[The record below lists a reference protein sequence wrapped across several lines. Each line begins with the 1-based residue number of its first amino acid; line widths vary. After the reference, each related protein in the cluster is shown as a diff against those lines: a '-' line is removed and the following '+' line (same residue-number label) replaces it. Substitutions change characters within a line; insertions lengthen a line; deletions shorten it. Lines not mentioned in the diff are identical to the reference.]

1 MMMPDSTS
9 ELILLR
15 QEVAAL
21 CESNEKQAEQIKALI
36 EENERLKQHN
46 YVMKLK
52 VDALA
57 RRLFGK
63 SSEKLDPA
71 QLQMVF
77 EAMERGEDDSAKK
90 PEASTVALGGSE
102 AEDESVV
109 ITTAST
115 KRKKRSLDDLLAGLP
130 VTEIIVDPEEVK
142 ADPAAWDCI
151 GQEVTKLIG
160 YTPSRFSAEHIIRRK
175 YVRRDERH
183 LPPIIAPTRQLQDRC
198 IASPRLLASLITSRF
213 ELHLPYYR
221 IEQMYARAGLPI
233 SRQTLCGWVGMT
245 HEACRLI
252 IEAITHEVF
261 EGGYVQIDETPVKYQ
276 DPGREGVCGTGYLWS
291 VHNPVNGLS
300 LMQWHT
306 GRGTACLEQF
316 VPASYIG
323 LIQCDGYAA
332 YESFIKS
339 PARSG
344 SLQLAGC
351 MAHARRKFFEAQ
363 AEGEDARWV
372 LLQMQQLYR
381 IEAEMREA
389 RAGPLE
395 KRTRRQESS
404 LPILEA
410 IQSRLQSLQQ
420 SRKHLPRSLT
430 GTAISYALGQW
441 DKLSVFTRDGR
452 VQIDNNLVENSIRPS
467 AIGKKNWLFM
477 GDSESGHRAATFY
490 TLISN
495 CHRVGLNAEAYL
507 TELFERLPTATTKTV
522 RELTPH
528 AVAAKRRAVVEAAAE
543 EKTVTERSLVTT

>member
-1 MMMPDSTS
+1 MMSDSTS

-21 CESNEKQAEQIKALI
+21 REMIKLLT

-46 YVMKLK
+46 HVMKLK

-77 EAMERGEDDSAKK
+77 EAMERGDGDANDGEAKK
-90 PEASTVALGGSE
+90 PEASADAQCASE
-102 AEDESVV
+102 AEGAAQL
-109 ITTAST
+109 TASASKNT
-115 KRKKRSLDDLLAGLP
+115 PRKKRTLDELLKGLP
-130 VTEIIVDPEEVK
+130 VSEVIVEPEEVK
-142 ADPAAWDCI
+142 ADPAAWSCI
-151 GQEVTKLIG
+151 GAEVTKLID
-160 YTPSRFSAEHIIRRK
+160 YTPAKFSAQHIIRRK
-175 YVRRDERH
+175 YVHKADRH

-198 IASPRLLASLITSRF
+198 IATPRLLASLITSRF

-221 IEQMYARAGLPI
+221 IEQMYGRAGLPI

-252 IEAITHEVF
+252 IAAIMREVF
-261 EGGYVQIDETPVKYQ
+261 EGGYAQIDETPVEYQ
-276 DPGREGVCGTGYLWS
+276 DDERENGGCGTGYLWS

-300 LMQWHT
+300 FMQWHT
-306 GRGTACLEQF
+306 GRGAACLEQL
-316 VPASYIG
+316 VPSSFTG
-323 LIQCDGYAA
+323 LIQCDGYVA

-339 PARSG
+339 PTRSG
-344 SLQLAGC
+344 NIQLAGC

-372 LLQMQQLYR
+372 LLQMQQLYQ
-381 IEAEMREA
+381 IEAQMREA

-395 KRTRRQESS
+395 KRTRRQERS

-410 IQSRLQSLQQ
+410 IQRRLQNLQA

-430 GTAISYALGQW
+430 GAAISYTLGQW
-441 DKLSVFTRDGR
+441 DKLCVFTRDGR
-452 VQIDNNLVENSIRPS
+452 VQIDNNLVENTIRPS

-477 GDSESGHRAATFY
+477 GDPKSGERAATFY
-490 TLISN
+490 TLIAN
-495 CHRVGLNAEAYL
+495 CHRVGLNAEVYL
-507 TELFERLPTATTKTV
+507 TELFERLPTATTKTAHQ
-522 RELTPH
+522 LTPH
-528 AVAAKRRAVVEAAAE
+528 AVAAKRRAEMKVAAE
-543 EKTVTERSLVTT
+543 LAERDLVTA